1 MRVTKLEFKFFNLIF
16 NLFYYFINMER
27 VIKIQSE
34 NSIVQTFD
42 NVNSTPTN
50 KNLDFKIPEGGVYD
64 LSESY
69 IALEL
74 QLNDPTA
81 AIGGVAVPAAKMTLA
96 LDTNNFGVFAEN
108 HRVFGAGL
116 VRNVQFY
123 SQRRGMLESVRRIDT
138 LSMIKQSLELDE
150 QDIQSDMNGV
160 GDLPQERLGGVLTT
174 AFVDEVR
181 VTNGDGIDANGNGDN
196 VSRNRPHETRI
207 KLKDLFGLGKA
218 KLFSTD
224 KYGECKMN
232 LELNLDKIKL
242 GFIQGQEGGN
252 GGPGA
257 NIDLNACDDNN
268 GVANGATIDSLVLTA
283 EAQTDPELN
292 CPFMVGQAINCAF
305 TGSVS
310 GAATQTSIIRDITYA
325 GATRKF
331 TVSFTRAVI
340 TNGSGGAE
348 NYTGITITPLR
359 AGDPSVTINN
369 AELNLTEVLG
379 ADAGKVPD
387 EINYITYSTE
397 EMDGA
402 GLATANKRTHLE
414 PNCQTLYVASC
425 ETGKIAPARTMSK
438 YRLAIDNE
446 DVSGNRDIDYFD
458 QLHKERITR
467 AYVNKNV
474 PLKNLEL
481 VLLRHSATQAN
492 MRTERLNVIV
502 EPMPLTDEDK
512 LAQLEMTAV
521 ANNQDIIL
529 YKELVVSK

>member
-1 MRVTKLEFKFFNLIF
+1 
-16 NLFYYFINMER
+16 MER

-69 IALEL
+69 IALEI

-81 AIGGVAVPAAKMTLA
+81 PIGGVAVPSAKMSMG

-138 LSMIKQSLELDE
+138 LSMIKQSLELDDQE
-150 QDIQSDMNGV
+150 IQADMNGV
-160 GDLPQERLGGVLTT
+160 GDLPQHRLPGVLTSP
-174 AFVDEVR
+174 FVDEVR
-181 VTNGDGIDANGNGDN
+181 VTNGDGIDVNGNGEN
-196 VSRNRPHETRI
+196 VSRNRPHEVRI
-207 KLKDLFGLGKA
+207 KLKDLLGLGKA

-232 LELNLDKIKL
+232 LELNLDRLKT
-242 GFIQGQEGGN
+242 GFIQGQEGDV
-252 GGPGA
+252 GGVSLNKG
-257 NIDLNACDDNN
+257 IDQN
-268 GVANGATIDSLVLTA
+268 GVANGGTINAIALEVLQD
-283 EAQTDPELN
+283 EEELN
-292 CPFMVGQAINCAF
+292 CPFMVGQAVNVTS

-310 GAATQTSIIRDITYA
+310 GAQNQTAIIRDITYVPA
-325 GATRKF
+325 NRQYTLN
-331 TVSFTRAVI
+331 FTRDVI

-348 NYTGITITPLR
+348 NYTNVLITPLR
-359 AGDPSVTINN
+359 AGDISVTINN
-369 AELNLTEVLG
+369 AELNLTEVMG

-387 EINYITYSTE
+387 EITYITYSTE

-402 GLATANKRTHLE
+402 GLQVAHKRTHLE
-414 PNCQTLYVASC
+414 PNCQTLYVANCQS
-425 ETGKIAPARTMSK
+425 GRIAPARLFTK

-446 DVSGNRDIDYFD
+446 DVSGNRDIIAFK

-467 AYVNKNV
+467 AYVNKNT

-481 VLLRHSATQAN
+481 VLYRHADLQAN
-492 MRTERLNVIV
+492 MRTERLNAIV

-512 LAQLEMTAV
+512 LAQLEIHSNTT
-521 ANNQDIIL
+521 NQDIIL